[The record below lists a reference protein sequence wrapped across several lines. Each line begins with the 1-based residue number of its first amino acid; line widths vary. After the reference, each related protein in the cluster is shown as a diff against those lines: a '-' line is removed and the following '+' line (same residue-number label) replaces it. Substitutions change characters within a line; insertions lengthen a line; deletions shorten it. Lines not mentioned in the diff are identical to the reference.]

1 LTVLRS
7 KAMSRFCLKS
17 AGSNPASERMGIGL
31 ARAPIPRK
39 KLYAAVLLALAGP
52 AYALPEGG
60 QVVAGDASIAVNG
73 NVMDIQQNSQRAIL
87 NFHSFDIA
95 NQQTVNF
102 HQPGADAVALNRV
115 MGDRLSEIHGAL
127 NANGQVYLINPN
139 GVLFGNGAEINVG
152 SLVVT
157 TLDISDQ
164 DFLAGRDAF
173 SGAASGRVENQ
184 GRINADGRVVL
195 LAPEVVNRGE
205 ITVANGDIVLQSSR
219 QALLHTPGSEIPI
232 LVEDADLLG
241 QVVNEGTLT
250 AGEVALIL
258 TSDKAKLAYD
268 AAINNSGLIRA
279 VRATGEGGEI
289 HLLSGA
295 GILNSGTVDASATAG
310 SGGEITLTAEAI
322 NQSGQITAKAAGI
335 GDGGTITLLAD
346 NAIAM
351 HSGSLID
358 ASADQVGDAG
368 DVVIIAEKSTW
379 FTSSASINAR
389 GGTVSGDGGFVE
401 VSGLEFISIDGAVNV
416 GADNGN
422 SGLWFIDPTDIE
434 INPGNNVGG
443 GFDNLDPN
451 TWKAQSGTST
461 AGISIGT
468 LFNTINN
475 DGNVKIVTTSNGSGT
490 GTITF
495 NTVLNINTLGTQ
507 NAGRV
512 NTLELVADNQIIFTA
527 NGGIWDSAPGGDGVN
542 LNFTAGKGFIVEHVG
557 AQPDGRG
564 VVNSGLG
571 KLNINVLDGDAL
583 ITGLAS
589 AAAAADAIRLN
600 VQNGKI
606 IDNGDSL
613 WDVKALDP
621 AGGVVLQAR
630 GDIGTENNGLDLD
643 VTYLSAVSLEGDVR
657 IAAMYDVNEGLP
669 ATNYSVY
676 IDQLSAANF
685 AGVHSSRIV
694 WVTNPAAVD
703 GGQVQLSSTQLLVL
717 PQDDLSVSGKLTLL
731 APDIVANN
739 PSDPANPGRTL
750 ALGATDLTID
760 TSAAGGNLQI
770 DSTVDSISITN
781 RHTNAITVN
790 DTDAITLWNIDP
802 LAGAISISSGDG
814 TDLTVGTDLNL
825 SNKAGSLSLGAG
837 RNLFLNASIVDTD
850 GSGITLTAPGNVI
863 FASDSTVDM
872 GTGNI
877 TITANTGNVA
887 LGALTGGTIMVSAGG
902 AISDVNGAGV
912 NISGTSATLTAGA
925 GGIGVADGL
934 ETSVGSLTLN
944 SGNGAYLSNN
954 QTLTLTSLDIIG
966 DLNISLPT
974 AGNLTLSESNP
985 NITGNATFSLA
996 NGQLIVPD
1004 AGWNTAGNLTVNAL
1018 GIRDTDAIVRLTA
1031 NNADLTLTGATAST
1045 LNVNFNTLALQISGG
1060 QTVQVNDDN
1069 DLTFNNISNNGNL
1082 TVTTEDGFDLT
1093 ILDTTPVSS
1102 GQLTLN
1108 AGRNLVLSTAGLN
1121 VTGDLTISAAD
1132 VRDSNASSNV
1142 SLGGADADITLRTAG
1157 NQDRNWDTDFDQLTL
1172 LIAGGGNFNLTNAG
1186 ALQLTSVK
1194 TGIGNASFATE
1205 SGNLTFVAGTIDGD
1219 AAFSATNGNVVLNNA
1234 PTVMGDLTLT
1244 TVGSGNVILP
1254 TAGISI
1260 GGTLTVDADNLLDGD
1275 ANLTLTA
1282 TDANITLRNAGN
1294 QARSWTTTF
1303 DQLVLD
1309 ITGTGNFS
1317 LTNSGALDLVSLT
1330 TGGNTTV
1337 TTNAGDLAIGTASVG
1352 GNAGFTAAENLT
1364 LTSLTSNGNVTVTAA
1379 DGDISFGTNSIAGNA
1394 VFNAAGD
1401 VILTSDNLTVGGNLT
1416 VAADNLRGSTAAAD
1430 LTLSATNANID
1441 LSAAGNQDRNWET
1454 DFAQLTLA
1462 IAGTGDFNLTNAGAL
1477 QLTSVDT
1484 GIGNAS
1490 FATESGNLTFVAGT
1504 IGGNAAFS
1512 ATNGNVVLTSAP
1524 TVTGD
1529 LSLTT
1534 VGSGNV
1540 VVLNSVIS
1548 VGGVLTV
1555 DADNL
1560 LDIDSDLTLTATSA
1574 DITLRNVGNQSHN
1587 WTTTFDQL
1595 VLDITG
1601 TGNFSLTNSG
1611 ALDLVSIST
1620 GGNTNISTN
1629 AGDLAVGTA
1638 SIGGDAVFSGA
1649 GDLTLGSVSAGGDAA
1664 FTSINGD
1671 ISFGS
1676 GTIDGDTVFNAT
1688 AGNVELTG
1696 TPTFSGDLSLFT
1708 GDVILAGNSLAVGG
1722 DLTIEADDLRGTS
1735 TDLTLSAVNADITLR
1750 DGGTRNWSTDFN
1762 QLVLDI
1768 AGTGDFSLINSK
1780 ALSLTSV
1787 TTGGNASFTTTA
1799 GNLTVGTSVIDGDAD
1814 FTAQNGGI
1822 TLGAGTFGGDVTFNT
1837 SGGDIVLTDT
1847 PSVTGDLNL
1856 VTQGAGDVV
1865 LSGGLDVGGKLVVD
1879 ANDLVTTDPSLTLTA
1894 TSADITLRDTGDQAR
1909 IWNTTFDE
1917 LVLTIASTGDFSL
1930 TNTGALDLTAITTG
1944 GNASISANGDLTL
1957 GIANIDG
1964 NASFTAD
1971 GNLAVTSL
1979 TAGGNGEFTSTNGD
1993 ITFGSGSID
2002 GNAVFTATE
2011 GNVELTGAPTFG
2023 GDLSLYTG
2031 DVILSGDS
2039 LAAGGD
2045 LTIEADNLQ
2054 GSSADLSL
2062 SAVNAAITLRAGGA
2076 QPRNWTTD
2084 FAQLVLDIAGTG
2096 SLNLTNNGAL
2106 TLSSASTGGNA
2117 LFRTISGDLTLGSA
2131 IDVAG
2136 ELALITQDSGDV
2148 IVSAAGLEH
2157 GNRLTIEADNVLA
2170 SSGDIRLTA
2179 TTADIT
2185 LRGGD
2190 LATSWLTD
2198 FDELALQIDGD
2209 GAFSLTDENGLTL
2222 TSIRTGGNASFT
2234 TTGANLIVNADPEV
2248 NGDLTLA
2255 TAGIGDVVLTSSS
2268 LVHSGNLTINA
2279 DNLTGTDE
2287 TLTLAATNADIRLR
2301 DSADAHA
2308 WTTSFDTLTLSIA
2321 GGGAIAVQDT
2331 DGLTLGVIT
2340 TDGEASFASTNADL
2354 ILTAAPSVAGGLSL
2368 IADGSG
2374 DVVLQNSQL
2383 LHSGDLTVVADNLRG
2398 NAGSEVTLAATN
2410 ADITLR
2416 DGSLARTWNTDFAH
2430 LAVDIAGTG
2439 ALAVINQGSLVLDS
2453 VKTGGDA
2460 SFRTSNADLTLTA
2473 NPDVGGALTLA
2484 AIGSG
2489 DLILANAGLTHSG
2502 DLTVVAD
2509 ELISNSPIRLIAT
2522 NADIHLRGG
2531 SLAQAWSTDF
2541 ARLNLRIDGAGD
2553 FALVDDNG
2561 LTLDSVNVGGNASF
2575 TATNANLVVES
2586 APVIGGDLTLR
2597 TLNSGDIVI
2606 PDAGLAVSG
2615 DLTLIADRVLDGD
2628 ANLDLTAAGLSVTL
2642 RDQQQAANWT
2652 TNIDR
2657 LNLDLSG
2664 GGALNLTN
2672 TGALTVDSIISD
2684 GAVDVATSGNLQIG
2698 NLSGTDMAFNGA
2710 NITLLQNT
2718 YAVDELALTA
2728 ADQLTLANGG
2738 VSVADMLR
2746 VTAARMNTAG
2756 GGPVVLAAN
2765 SGDLTLTGNQDLSLV
2780 TRMSQLGLTYN
2791 SANALSIQ
2799 NDRSLTLQRFAV
2811 PNVTNLSLSVN
2822 GTLTVPATG
2831 LAASNR
2837 LTIDAVDLLDGD
2849 RSLSLSAREL
2859 AVRLNNVGGNHNW
2872 TVNADS
2878 LDALLRGKGNLT
2890 VAAANGL
2897 RLQDLN
2903 GDSNAVMIEN
2913 GNFSLALSSG
2923 DLVLS
2928 DNISAADLTADGQRA
2943 GMIDLE
2949 IQEGSVT
2956 TSGPTTLSSTNT
2968 VDRDVDDRYGIS
2980 IRLTD
2985 TSAAAR
2991 SITLGSANG
3000 SATLRAIGGDV
3011 LLDTRP
3017 LGAAEEA
3024 SRTLVHTSNS
3034 SIEIFNNSNDPRTG
3048 TVLINGEL
3056 VAAEPWQSV
3065 GQNRRLVIV
3074 ADYAAQPAPG
3084 GVLDELDDLDGNL
3097 DIVDGVNKSG
3107 PQAAQQFEQVFG
3119 TCDELDQKN
3128 QHRCRVDAA
3137 LKSFLSHWLVGGEM
3151 PPKTEI
3157 RR

>member
-1 LTVLRS
+1 
-7 KAMSRFCLKS
+7 MSRFCLKS

-310 SGGEITLTAEAI
+310 SGGEITLTAETI
-322 NQSGQITAKAAGI
+322 NQSGQITAKAAGT

-379 FTSSASINAR
+379 FTEDSNINAR
-389 GGTVSGDGGFVE
+389 GGEIAGDGGFVE
-401 VSGLEFISIDGAVNV
+401 VSGLEFINVAGNVNTGAS
-416 GADNGN
+416 NGEG
-422 SGLWFIDPTDIE
+422 GLWYIDPTDIT
-434 INPGNNVGG
+434 ITDGAAGDFNSDFTGGNPNNW
-443 GFDNLDPN
+443 FPN
-451 TWKAQSGTST
+451 SGQNASTISVTS
-461 AGISIGT
+461 
-468 LFNTINN
+468 LRNQLVNH
-475 DGNVKIVTTSNGSGT
+475 GNVRIATNYMSPSNTGVTGNITFDAVFDFDGLGT
-490 GTITF
+490 GRSI
-495 NTVLNINTLGTQ
+495 
-507 NAGRV
+507 
-512 NTLELVADNQIIFTA
+512 TLEADNQIIFTRY
-527 NGGIWDSAPGGDGVN
+527 GGIWDSSGEGDGLN
-542 LNFTAGKGFIVEHVG
+542 LNFTAANGFIIEDSNPTAPIPEDRELG
-557 AQPDGRG
+557 GI
-564 VVNSGLG
+564 VNSGLG
-571 KLNINVLDGDAL
+571 TINITVLDGDAL
-583 ITGLAS
+583 VTGLAS
-589 AAAAADAIRLN
+589 AATGLDAIKLD
-600 VQNGKI
+600 VQNGAI
-606 IDNGDSL
+606 IENGNSL
-613 WDVKALDP
+613 WDVMLLTNG
-621 AGGVVLQAR
+621 GGVTLKAQSGISGLSIR
-630 GDIGTENNGLDLD
+630 NNEGGVSLLDASTTTGNISGVRAAGHLEISRL
-643 VTYLSAVSLEGDVR
+643 VVGSTSSAAVSAEG
-657 IAAMYDVNEGLP
+657 
-669 ATNYSVY
+669 
-676 IDQLSAANF
+676 QLTIGSGAQLIGNSF
-685 AGVHSSRIV
+685 DFESDTHILIPNGFTTAG
-694 WVTNPAAVD
+694 
-703 GGQVQLSSTQLLVL
+703 
-717 PQDDLSVSGKLTLL
+717 TLRL
-731 APDIVANN
+731 DAPDITNLTFA
-739 PSDPANPGRTL
+739 RTL
-750 ALGATDLTID
+750 NFGADHLIID
-760 TSAAGGNLQI
+760 TEATGGNLMI
-770 DSTVDSISITN
+770 NSTVNTLSVTN
-781 RHTNAITVN
+781 RSTNTIIVD
-790 DTDAITLWNIDP
+790 DTDDLILGTIEP
-802 LAGAISISSGDG
+802 LVGAIMVSSGSG
-814 TDLTVGTDLNL
+814 TDLTVGEDINLTSMNGALTLN
-825 SNKAGSLSLGAG
+825 AG
-837 RNLFLNASIVDTD
+837 RDLLVNAAILD
-850 GSGITLTAPGNVI
+850 GAAITLTAPRNVL
-863 FASDSTVDM
+863 FSADGAVDA
-872 GTGNI
+872 GSGNI
-877 TITANTGNVA
+877 GITATSGNVA
-887 LGALTGGTIMVSAGG
+887 LGALTGGAITVNAGG
-902 AISDVNGAGV
+902 SITDANGSGV
-912 NISGTSATLTAGA
+912 NLSATSAILTAGT
-925 GGIGVADGL
+925 GSIGALADGL
-934 ETSVGSLTLN
+934 ETSVGTLTLN
-944 SGNGAYLSNN
+944 SANGSAFISNSQALN
-954 QTLTLTSLDIIG
+954 LTSVNVGD
-966 DLNISLPT
+966 DLNVSLPT
-974 AGNLTLSESNP
+974 AGNLTLNQSTP
-985 NITGNATFSLA
+985 TIGGTATFSVA
-996 NGQLIVPD
+996 NGQLIVPNT
-1004 AGWNTAGNLTVNAL
+1004 GWTTTGNLTVSAT
-1018 GIRDTDAIVRLTA
+1018 RIVDSNSSATVSLTA

-1045 LNVNFNTLALQISGG
+1045 LNVDFNTLALQLSGG

-1069 DLTFNNISNNGNL
+1069 DLTLNNISNNGNL
-1082 TVTTEDGFDLT
+1082 TVTTEDGSDLT
-1093 ILDTTPVSS
+1093 ITDTTPVSS

-1108 AGRNLVLSTAGLN
+1108 VGRNLVLSTASLN
-1121 VTGDLTISAAD
+1121 VTGNLTISADD

-2652 TNIDR
+2652 THIDR

-2968 VDRDVDDRYGIS
+2968 VDRDADDLYGIS

-3017 LGAAEEA
+3017 LGTAEEA

-3097 DIVDGVNKSG
+3097 DIVDEVNKSG